1 MAQPNLLASLRS
13 PLKSLILYLIRICG
27 RLWCRLHGA
36 EVDAT
41 TLIHGLP
48 RISRKSGAR
57 VILESGCTLNSAPW
71 SNPLNDGRLTVIFA
85 GPDAVIHFR
94 KNSGASSSRIIAYK
108 EIQIGED
115 TLIGSGCLICDSDM
129 HEVPL
134 GSSPPVKAASIH
146 IGSQVFIGANCTI
159 LKGVTIGDGAVIGAA
174 SLICKDIPAG
184 ALAAGNPAKILRN
197 FGTHR

>member
-1 MAQPNLLASLRS
+1 M
-13 PLKSLILYLIRICG
+13 KSLLLCLVRFFG
-27 RLWCRLHGA
+27 RLWCRVHGA
-36 EVDAT
+36 KVDRT
-41 TLIHGLP
+41 SLIHGLP
-48 RISRKSGAR
+48 RISRKSGAS
-57 VILESGCTLNSAPW
+57 VILESGCTLNAAPW

-94 KNSGASSSRIIAYK
+94 KNSGASSSRIIAFK
-108 EIQIGED
+108 EIHIGEG

-134 GSSPPVKAASIH
+134 SSSHPVNAAPIH

-174 SLICKDIPAG
+174 SLVCKDIPAG

-197 FGTHR
+197 F